1 MVNTDKKQEIKIIP
15 LGGLG
20 EIGKNMYVIEDD
32 KEIVIIDSGIKF
44 PDSELFGI
52 DYIIPNYSYLVEN
65 AHKIKG
71 LFITHG
77 HEDHIGGIPFL
88 LKELQIPIYAGKLAL
103 GFIRSK
109 LEEHRLL
116 REATLYE
123 ITEEDTIT
131 FSSMEVSFFRTTHSI
146 PDSFGIVVNTS
157 MGNVVHTGDFKFDF
171 TPIGPAPDLIRMG
184 EIGRN
189 GVLCLL
195 SDSTNSE
202 VPGISL
208 SEKHIG
214 NTIIDV
220 VKKQEGR
227 IIFATFASNVYRLQQ
242 VINASVLT
250 NRKVFIAGRSME
262 RAITLG
268 RELGYIDA
276 PDSTFISEF
285 ELRSLPSHEVTI
297 LCTGSQ
303 GEPFAALSRIASG
316 RHRHIHII
324 PGDTVVF
331 SSSPIP
337 GNGLSVNRVINLL
350 ARAGADVIHHKL
362 NDIHTSGHGAQE
374 ELKLMITLMKPKFFV
389 PIHGE
394 FRMQK
399 MHRTLAIQ
407 CGVPEQNTYIIDN
420 GDVLSITEGNDVAA
434 VTGKVPA
441 NPVYIDG
448 HGVGDIG
455 RSVLNERKILA
466 EHGMISVFL
475 LRKDKVAFGKPQIIS
490 RGFVYVRQSEQLM
503 DDIQTLVTS
512 LVQAPLGKFELEK
525 KIREALSGFIYEQI
539 KRNPLIITRIIDLK

>member
-1 MVNTDKKQEIKIIP
+1 MKNEKKQSVKVIP
-15 LGGLG
+15 LGGLS
-20 EIGKNMYVIEDD
+20 EIGKNMYLVEHED
-32 KEIVIIDSGIKF
+32 EIIIIDAGIKF

-52 DYIIPNYSYLVEN
+52 DYIIPNFSYLVAN

-88 LKELQIPIYAGKLAL
+88 LKEIQVPIYAGKLAL
-103 GFIRSK
+103 GFIKSK
-109 LEEHRLL
+109 LEEHHLL
-116 REATLYE
+116 REATLHE
-123 ITEEDTIT
+123 IEQDDVIS
-131 FSSMEVSFFRTTHSI
+131 FSSLSVSFFRTTHSI
-146 PDSFGIVVNTS
+146 PDSLGIVVNTAL
-157 MGNVVHTGDFKFDF
+157 GNVVHTGDFKFDF

-184 EIGRN
+184 EIGRS

-202 VPGISL
+202 VPGFSM
-208 SEKHIG
+208 SERHIG
-214 NTIIDV
+214 NTILDV

-268 RELGYIDA
+268 RELGYIEA
-276 PDSTFISEF
+276 PDSTFITEF
-285 ELRSLPSHEVTI
+285 ELRHLPAGEVTI

-316 RHRHIHII
+316 RHRHIQII
-324 PGDTVVF
+324 DGDTVVF

-337 GNGLSVNRVINLL
+337 GNGLSVNRLKNLL
-350 ARAGADVIHHKL
+350 AKAGAEVIHHKL

-374 ELKLMITLMKPKFFV
+374 ELKLMLSLMKPRFFV

-399 MHRTLAIQ
+399 MHQTLALQ
-407 CGVPEQNTYIIDN
+407 CGIPEQNTYILEN
-420 GDVLSITEGNDVAA
+420 GDVLSITEGAEVAA
-434 VTGKVPA
+434 ITGRVPA
-441 NPVYIDG
+441 APVYIDG
-448 HGVGDIG
+448 HGIGDIG
-455 RSVLNERKILA
+455 RSVLNERKVLA

-475 LRKDKVAFGKPQIIS
+475 LRKDKVVIGKPQIIS

-503 DDIQTLVTS
+503 DDIQSLVSS
-512 LVQAPLGKFELEK
+512 LVQEPISRFDLEK

-539 KRNPLIITRIIDLK
+539 KRNPLIITKIIDLK